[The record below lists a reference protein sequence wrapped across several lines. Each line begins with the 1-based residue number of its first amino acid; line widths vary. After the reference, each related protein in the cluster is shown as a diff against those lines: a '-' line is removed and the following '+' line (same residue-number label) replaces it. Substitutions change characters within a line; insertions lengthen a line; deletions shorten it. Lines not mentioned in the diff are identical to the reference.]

1 MSELAILGG
10 PPVRSEPFPEWPI
23 VEEDD
28 VQAVAEVVRSGRWGR
43 LGASQVHDFEQAFAA
58 YQGASYGLGVN
69 SGGCAL
75 ELALMSLHLPRGAEV
90 LVPAYTYM
98 ATATCILRVGLT
110 PVFVDIDE
118 DTYNIDP
125 TRLESAVTDQT
136 GAILVVHFGGL
147 SCDMDAVL
155 AVARAH
161 DLRVVED
168 SAHAHGARWRD
179 SGLGTIGDIGCFSFQ
194 ASKNLNA
201 GEGGM
206 FLTNNAELY
215 TRAIE
220 YHDLWAGGM
229 LEREGQIGQGSM
241 RSGATWDY
249 PVAAS
254 SNRLPTYQAVLLH
267 RQLARLEAQT
277 ELRAANGAYLDG
289 LLDDL
294 EGIQPRRQDPWVTR
308 NSQHLYI
315 CRYDASAFDG
325 LPRET
330 FIQALNAEGIPVA
343 AGYGRALHRT
353 ALFQDRDG
361 ELARF
366 WSRNNGVPD
375 IDYADAPCPVAE
387 RLCANE
393 TLWLSQNVFLDTHDG
408 MTQIA
413 EAIEKIRASVTDF
426 RQAPRM

>member
-254 SNRLPTYQAVLLH
+254 SNRMPTYQAVLLH
-267 RQLARLEAQT
+267 RQLARLEEQT

-294 EGIQPRRQDPWVTR
+294 EGIQPRRQDDWVTR

-315 CRYDASAFDG
+315 CRYD
-325 LPRET
+325 
-330 FIQALNAEGIPVA
+330 
-343 AGYGRALHRT
+343 GYGRALHRA
-353 ALFQDRDG
+353 ALFQNRNG

-366 WSRNNGVPD
+366 WSRNDGVPD
-375 IDYADAPCPVAE
+375 LDYADAPCPVAE
-387 RLCANE
+387 SLCAGE
-393 TLWLSQNVFLDTHDG
+393 TLWLSQNVFLDTPEG

-413 EAIEKIRASVTDF
+413 SAIEKIRSSVHELL
-426 RQAPRM
+426 